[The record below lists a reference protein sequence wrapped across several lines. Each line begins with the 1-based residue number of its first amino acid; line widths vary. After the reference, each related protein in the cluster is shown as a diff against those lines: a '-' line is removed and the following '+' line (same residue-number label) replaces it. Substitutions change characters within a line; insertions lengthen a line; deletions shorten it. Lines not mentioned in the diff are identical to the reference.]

1 MAETLLDKI
10 WRAHTV
16 RTLPSGQ
23 TQLPIGL
30 YLVHE

>member
-23 TQLPIGL
+23 TQRPIGL